1 MPALE
6 RVDWIAARRAG
17 TLSAM
22 SESHV
27 AIVTGAGRGIGAAI
41 ALRLA
46 REGVAVLVAART
58 QSACA
63 EVVASIR
70 ASNGMAW
77 PVELDVGD
85 AASIERAIARARE
98 LARERGPIDWLVNNA
113 GIAETAPIVD
123 RDRKRGADLYERH
136 LAINFHGPRRMIEA
150 LAPDMIER
158 GYGRIVNMG
167 SSASLQGYPYAS
179 AYVASKHALLG
190 YSRSAALELARTGVA
205 VNIVCPHYVDSP
217 MTDATVARIVSKTQR
232 DADDTRR
239 FLAGQNPGGTLITVD
254 EVAEMTWHLLSSD
267 ESGAVVELLG
277 GAGVRP
283 AAETVRWRERGVSA
297 IRSGAR

>member
-1 MPALE
+1 MR
-6 RVDWIAARRAG
+6 RVDWIAGRSAG
-17 TLSAM
+17 TLSSM

-27 AIVTGAGRGIGAAI
+27 ALITGAGRGIGAAI
-41 ALRLA
+41 ARRLA
-46 REGVAVLVAART
+46 RDSVAVLVAART

-70 ASNGMAW
+70 AANGVAW
-77 PVELDVGD
+77 PLELDVGD
-85 AASIERAIARARE
+85 ATSIERVIARARE
-98 LARERGPIDWLVNNA
+98 LAKAHGPIDWLVNNA
-113 GIAETAPIVD
+113 GIAETAPLVD
-123 RDRKRGADLYERH
+123 LDRQRGADLYERH
-136 LAINFHGPRRMIEA
+136 LTINFHGPRRMIEA

-179 AYVASKHALLG
+179 AYAASKHALLG

-254 EVAEMTWHLLSSD
+254 EVAEMTWQLLASD

-277 GAGVRP
+277 GAGTRP
-283 AAETVRWRERGVSA
+283 AADTIRWRERATPVT
-297 IRSGAR
+297 RSGART